1 MINNLWTFGILWYG
15 GKLTLRGEIT
25 LGTLMGLLI
34 ITNML
39 YPRIS
44 SITGSI
50 LSFQEI
56 GASMMRFLEYY
67 NIPQAV
73 AESREA
79 KLAVVHKGDIRFE
92 NVSFAY
98 DRGPK
103 ILDNVSF
110 LIEAKKATAII
121 GSNGAGKSTI
131 CKLIARF
138 FDPVEGRITIDGEDI
153 KDFTLASLRSVI
165 RYQPQNEFLL
175 SGTILENITC
185 GEKAASEEEVLEAV
199 RKAKIA
205 SFIEQLPDGLN
216 TRIGE
221 GGLQLSGGQAQR
233 IALAR
238 IYYHKPPIVILDEPT
253 AFIDAEGESLFNEI
267 IRELKEQCT
276 VIVVAHRQSTISMAD
291 NKIQL

>member
-1 MINNLWTFGILWYG
+1 M
-15 GKLTLRGEIT
+15 
-25 LGTLMGLLI
+25 
-34 ITNML
+34 
-39 YPRIS
+39 
-44 SITGSI
+44 
-50 LSFQEI
+50 
-56 GASMMRFLEYY
+56 
-67 NIPQAV
+67 
-73 AESREA
+73 
-79 KLAVVHKGDIRFE
+79 
-92 NVSFAY
+92 
-98 DRGPK
+98 
-103 ILDNVSF
+103 
-110 LIEAKKATAII
+110 
-121 GSNGAGKSTI
+121 
-131 CKLIARF
+131 
-138 FDPVEGRITIDGEDI
+138 
-153 KDFTLASLRSVI
+153 
-165 RYQPQNEFLL
+165 
-175 SGTILENITC
+175 
-185 GEKAASEEEVLEAV
+185 LEAV